1 MSASEEQLPLVLLVE
16 DVRSYRLVFRR
27 ILANRDDPSCST
39 VRLIEAEN
47 SLDALQVL
55 VHQDPGDPIRLVV
68 SDDRMPGLSGVELLD
83 IVGQRWPGTERI
95 LLSGYT
101 TGEMVMDAKYLVL
114 DKGIQDWV
122 IRDFILKLAHGK

>member
-1 MSASEEQLPLVLLVE
+1 MNAKEERLPLVLLVE
-16 DVRSYRLVFRR
+16 DVRSYRLVLRR
-27 ILANRDDPSCST
+27 ILTDKDDSSRLL
-39 VRLIEAEN
+39 VRLIEADN

-55 VHQDPGDPIRLVV
+55 VHQDPSDPIRLVV
-68 SDDRMPGLSGVELLD
+68 SDDRMPGLSGLELLE
-83 IVGQRWPGTERI
+83 IVGRRWPGTARM

-101 TGEMVMDAKYLVL
+101 TGDLVMSTEYAVL